1 MKRALMAIVLGGWA
15 LCASASNFRQET
27 LQACTR
33 QATDQALSGDA
44 YAEFMRS
51 CLKAPRDAK
60 PPVYA
65 ASAAAKLAPGQAVRP
80 AIQARIPTNIFQRCS
95 FCFLA
100 WYRAWSA
107 WPIKV
112 RTLVMLSA

>member
-1 MKRALMAIVLGGWA
+1 MKLALMAIVLGGWA

-80 AIQARIPTNIFQRCS
+80 AMVQPAKQDKADKSGKAER
-95 FCFLA
+95 
-100 WYRAWSA
+100 
-107 WPIKV
+107 
-112 RTLVMLSA
+112 

>member
-1 MKRALMAIVLGGWA
+1 MKANTKTGVSMKRALLTIALGGLA
-15 LCASASNFRQET
+15 LAAFASNYRQET

-44 YAEFMRS
+44 YAEFMRG

-65 ASAAAKLAPGQAVRP
+65 ASAASQVAPGQAIRP
-80 AIQARIPTNIFQRCS
+80 AMVQPAKPDRPAKAARQA
-95 FCFLA
+95 A
-100 WYRAWSA
+100 SA
-107 WPIKV
+107 GG
-112 RTLVMLSA
+112 